1 MRMIEPTNA
10 HQALY
15 LDLSD
20 LLRRHG
26 ESASALEI
34 LAISAQITGKLIA
47 LQDQTKVTKEVAME
61 TVARNIELGNQQVI
75 EALLQSK
82 GGNA

>member
-1 MRMIEPTNA
+1 MRIVTPTSA

-15 LDLSD
+15 LELSE

-26 ESASALEI
+26 ENASALEV

-47 LQDQTKVTKEVAME
+47 LQDQSKVTKKHAME

-75 EALLQSK
+75 EALLQAK